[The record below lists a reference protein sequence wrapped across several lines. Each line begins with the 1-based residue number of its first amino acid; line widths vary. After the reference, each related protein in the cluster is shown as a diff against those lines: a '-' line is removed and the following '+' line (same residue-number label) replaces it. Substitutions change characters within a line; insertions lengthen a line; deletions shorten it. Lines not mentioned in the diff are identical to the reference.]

1 MERQDNKYKYSQLEV
16 YKESL
21 ESIHIKTKTIIVNV
35 LLFLFALLLI
45 FFLTRDSIDP
55 SDLWPSL
62 FMIFVI
68 IVVNLLFMSI
78 TDDAYN
84 SLHVA
89 MYVTIIGIHVITI
102 SLVFAF
108 QTPSIFTSLFL
119 GYAITS
125 IYQDQKGMILS
136 SVMLFFAGTT
146 IVVLHPEFLAL
157 YQSSNTENLYIYVF
171 LMVFVTLLTL
181 SSFILIKRKAFFYNQ
196 IASIKEAEVRN
207 ITLMNQM
214 FEVKMNQ
221 KNDYSHYYNDLEV
234 FSEHLSEKIGVD
246 SLFKSRIEALRM
258 LKEKPMFEVA
268 EKYPE
273 FTAAEFEEL
282 QLLEVE
288 VNNKMINLAT
298 KASKSG
304 DIKVAKKDIFNE
316 SQFKSFNHVG
326 DSQYTKIIS
335 FAVFYALLKVDK
347 PYLKSIE
354 ESKLRDLIFN
364 SEYFYRIDRDIVN
377 IYLENS
383 EVFDSIV
390 NDHLKGGW

>member
-45 FFLTRDSIDP
+45 FFLTREGVDATK
-55 SDLWPSL
+55 LWPSL

-89 MYVTIIGIHVITI
+89 MYVTIIGVHVITI

-136 SVMLFFAGTT
+136 SLMLFFSGTT

-157 YQSSNTENLYIYVF
+157 YQASNTENLYIYVF

-196 IASIKEAEVRN
+196 IASIKESEVRN
-207 ITLMNQM
+207 IALMNQM
-214 FEVKMNQ
+214 FEVKMDK
-221 KNDYSHYYNDLEV
+221 KNDYSHYYDDLEH
-234 FSEHLSEKIGVD
+234 FSEHLSKKIGVD
-246 SLFKSRIEALRM
+246 SLFKSRLGALRM
-258 LKEKPMFEVA
+258 LKDKPLYEVA

-273 FTAAEFEEL
+273 FTAAELEEL

-304 DIKVAKKDIFNE
+304 DIKVAKKDIFSE

-347 PYLKSIE
+347 PYLKSID